1 MKAICPREGLL
12 SACQLTG
19 QAVAARDVKPIL
31 ANIKAIAGE
40 NGCTLLATDLEEL
53 GIRLDVRSVK
63 VEEAGE
69 ALLPAAR
76 LIAILR
82 ESTDD
87 ELTITADADKVT
99 VQGQFTEFEM
109 ASTDPG
115 EFPPVAEFTDEK
127 FCEIQA
133 GALREMIRRTV
144 FAAAKENARWAQ
156 AGVLWEVGEK
166 EVKLVATDSR
176 RLAMASGTSV
186 SSKAASGG
194 DAKGPPHIVPPRA
207 MSLLERLLQ
216 DAGESIRVSL
226 TNNEAKFKTER
237 ATVIS
242 RLVEGRFPPYGELLG
257 KKLPVKVTLEPARFQ
272 TAVRQASIMAGEESK
287 GVAFKFGKKKLTL
300 EAQGHD
306 TGRAKVEMP
315 IEYDAKDLT
324 INFNPGYLVEMLRVL
339 PADAPLVLEM
349 ADSNTPAIFK
359 SGADYVYLVM
369 PLTDR

>member
-31 ANIKAIAGE
+31 ANIKAVAGA

-69 ALLPAAR
+69 ALLPSAR

-82 ESTDD
+82 ESTDE

-109 ASTDPG
+109 PSTDPA

-133 GALREMIRRTV
+133 GVLREMIRRTV

-176 RLAMASGTSV
+176 RLAMASGVATRHGAV
-186 SSKAASGG
+186 

-216 DAGESIRVSL
+216 DAGETIRVSL
-226 TNNEAKFKTER
+226 TANEAKFKTER

-242 RLVEGRFPPYGELLG
+242 RLVEGRFPPYQELLG
-257 KKLPVKVTLEPARFQ
+257 KKLPVKVTIDPPRFQ

-315 IEYDAKDLT
+315 VEYDAKELT

-349 ADSNTPAIFK
+349 LDSNTPAIFR
-359 SGADYVYLVM
+359 SGNDYVYLVM